1 MKNPAFQKM
10 KLASILLAVTPMTQ
24 GQTDVLSEVIVS
36 ATRIEQPVEDVNAS
50 VQVISRDAIEGFSGR
65 SIAEVLQFANG
76 MMIRDTG
83 SSATINLRGFDS
95 DHTLILVDGM
105 RRTEKYAGSN
115 VNNISLEDVE
125 RIEIVRGSMSALYGS
140 DALGGVVN
148 IITRHASD
156 HPETRAKLTLGTT
169 DDGQRETALL
179 HLSRSW
185 TSIRGTHRIG
195 MEAKYREPF
204 RLDKD
209 SVETDLREENRFFL
223 NYDGRF
229 KLASGAKVGLALEYT
244 EQDDEGTGL
253 DRFENPYD
261 RFERETRYFVGGNYS
276 RTVGDGML
284 DLNLGYGT
292 SSATVNRG
300 TTEDETTDFDQY
312 QSELSYAWEAVENHF
327 TNVGIGYR
335 LDDVEI
341 STLSRPVDRKVSHLF
356 VQDQWAISDEVELTL
371 GGRYDDY
378 SDFGNTFN
386 PRATLAWRPGDWAFR
401 ISHGTGFKAPTLLNL
416 YMQDMVRGRYLIR
429 GNENLEPEE
438 SRTTEAAVTHYFV
451 KAQMEF
457 IVHDSKLRGLIT
469 SQTTGMLVDDL
480 AEMVYQNVDKAEI
493 TGAELRMDFN
503 PMDNSRIH
511 FGLEYLDTRDSV
523 SDERLADRPR
533 WQARIGIGRHIGK
546 ADVDLRIRHVKD
558 FWAANP
564 APYAEPHDS
573 SFTTA
578 SIHVGYQLSSAL
590 SLFGGVDNLFDK
602 DMPDNMAFRGTPDDP
617 GARYFYVGI
626 KGMM

>member
-1 MKNPAFQKM
+1 MAH
-10 KLASILLAVTPMTQ
+10 
-24 GQTDVLSEVIVS
+24 GQTGVLSEVIVS

-50 VQVISRDAIEGFSGR
+50 VQVISRDAIESFSGR

-76 MMIRDTG
+76 MVIRDTG

-115 VNNISLEDVE
+115 VNNISLEDIE
-125 RIEIVRGSMSALYGS
+125 RIEIVRGPMSALYGS
-140 DALGGVVN
+140 DALGGVIN
-148 IITRHASD
+148 IITRHAGD
-156 HPETRAKLTLGTT
+156 RPETRAKLTLGAT

-185 TSIRGTHRIG
+185 ASARGTHRIG

-204 RLDKD
+204 RLDGD
-209 SVETDLREENRFFL
+209 SIETDLREENRLFL
-223 NYDGRF
+223 NYGGRF
-229 KLASGAKVGLALEYT
+229 KLDSGAKVGLVLEYV

-253 DRFENPYD
+253 DRFDNPYD

-276 RTVGDGML
+276 STVGDGTL

-327 TNVGIGYR
+327 TNVGVGYR

-341 STLSRPVDRKVSHLF
+341 STLSRPVDREISHF
-356 VQDQWAISDEVELTL
+356 YAQDQWAISDKVELTV

-378 SDFGNTFN
+378 SDFGDAFN
-386 PRATLAWRPGDWAFR
+386 PRATLAWRPGKWAFR
-401 ISHGTGFKAPTLLNL
+401 ISQGTGFKAPTLLNL

-438 SRTTEAAVTHYFV
+438 SRTTEGAVTHYFDKGQV
-451 KAQMEF
+451 EF
-457 IVHDSKLRGLIT
+457 IVHDSKLTDLIT
-469 SQTTGMLVDDL
+469 SQATGNLVGGL
-480 AEMVYQNVDKAEI
+480 AEVVYQNLDKAEI
-493 TGAELRMDFN
+493 SGAELRMDFK
-503 PMDNSRIH
+503 PTSDSRVH
-511 FGLEYLDTRDSV
+511 FGLEYLDARDSV

-533 WQARIGIGRHIGK
+533 WQARIGVGRRIGK
-546 ADVDLRIRHVKD
+546 ADMDFRIRHVKD
-558 FWAANP
+558 FWAADP
-564 APYAEPHDS
+564 VPYADSYDS

-578 SIHVGYQLSSAL
+578 SLHVDYKLSPAL
-590 SLFGGVDNLFDK
+590 SFFGGVDNLFDR

-626 KGMM
+626 KGTM